1 MSRLHRAWVALALG
15 SVTLLAGAQDVKVHA
30 YADVRLVDAPD
41 DPSFVNGGPGR
52 LRYGND
58 ETRARF
64 GAAALVV
71 TAQFTPALFA
81 LADMQLQQTDHASPQ
96 LAEAF
101 LRYRPVSLSAWRASL
116 KGGLYF
122 IPISL
127 ENDGIGWT
135 TPWTITPSAINS
147 WVGEELRG
155 LGAEAR
161 EEWRGDA
168 GTLGFGGGLFRH
180 NDPAGNILAMRGW
193 SLSDLV
199 YGLGGRLREPADDDS
214 NGRQKYAPFQSIGGR
229 TGWYVDS
236 SWKSSGGL
244 DVRLLRYDNRA
255 DPHAHELYA
264 DGDRLFAWRTRF
276 WSAGA
281 MVATGPVTWIAQ
293 GMDGDTEVLPRQ
305 TVFRTRFQSA
315 FVLAGWNRGAWRP
328 TLRVERFRTWPS
340 GERGRA
346 VTAALNWRP
355 SDWLR
360 LTAEWLHVDAT
371 RDDRQELALT
381 AHERGNQLQLLARV
395 LY

>member
-52 LRYGND
+52 LRYGDN

-122 IPISL
+122 IHISL

-199 YGLGGRLREPADDDS
+199 YGLGGRLREPADDS
-214 NGRQKYAPFQSIGGR
+214 NGRQQYAPFQSIGGR

-236 SWKSSGGL
+236 SWKSSSGL

-360 LTAEWLHVDAT
+360 LTAEWLQVDAT
-371 RDDRQELALT
+371 RDEREDLALT

>member
-1 MSRLHRAWVALALG
+1 VSRFRRVFAAIAVCLVTPLA
-15 SVTLLAGAQDVKVHA
+15 SAQDVKVHA
-30 YADVRLVDAPD
+30 YADIRLVDAPN
-41 DPSFVNGGPGR
+41 DPSFVYGGPGR
-52 LRYGND
+52 TRYGD
-58 ETRARF
+58 GDTKPRF

-81 LADMQLQQTDHASPQ
+81 LADVQLQQTDHASPQ
-96 LAEAF
+96 LTEAF
-101 LRYRPVSLSAWRASL
+101 LRYRPLSLSAWRASI

-135 TPWTITPSAINS
+135 SPWTITPSAINS

-161 EEWRGDA
+161 EEWRGDS

-180 NDPAGNILAMRGW
+180 NDAAGNILAKRGW

-199 YGLGGRLREPADDDS
+199 YGLGGRLREPSDGG
-214 NGRQKYAPFQSIGGR
+214 GRDQYAPFQSIGGR
-229 TGWYVDS
+229 TGWYADA
-236 SWKSSGGL
+236 SWKNAAGL
-244 DVRLLRYDNRA
+244 DVRLLHYDNRA
-255 DPHAHELYA
+255 DPHAHRLYS
-264 DGDRLFAWRTRF
+264 DGDKLFAWRTRF

-281 MVATGPVTWIAQ
+281 SFPTGPVTWIAQ
-293 GMDGDTEVLPRQ
+293 GMDGDTEVHPRQ
-305 TVFRTRFQSA
+305 RTLLTHFQSG
-315 FVLAGWNRGAWRP
+315 FLLAGWNRGAWRP

-371 RDDRQELALT
+371 REDREDMGLAP
-381 AHERGNQLQLLARV
+381 HERGNQLQLLARV

>member
-1 MSRLHRAWVALALG
+1 MIRSRYAFAAIAIFVFLTPAE
-15 SVTLLAGAQDVKVHA
+15 AQDVKVHA
-30 YADVRLVDAPD
+30 YADVRAVDAAD
-41 DPSFVNGGPGR
+41 DSSFINGGPGR

-58 ETRARF
+58 ETRAHF

-81 LADMQLQQTDHASPQ
+81 LADMQMQQTDHASPQ
-96 LAEAF
+96 LTEAF
-101 LRYRPVSLSAWRASL
+101 LRYRPMSLSAWRASL

-135 TPWTITPSAINS
+135 SPWTITPSAINS

-155 LGAEAR
+155 FGAEAR
-161 EEWRGDA
+161 EEWRGSA
-168 GTLGFGGGLFRH
+168 GTFGIGGGLFRH
-180 NDPAGNILAMRGW
+180 NDVAGNILAMRGW

-199 YGLGGRLREPADDDS
+199 YGVGGRLREPSDE
-214 NGRQKYAPFQSIGGR
+214 GGIREQYAPFQSVGGR
-229 TGWYVDS
+229 TGWYADT
-236 SWKSSGGL
+236 SWKTAAGL
-244 DVRLLRYDNRA
+244 DLRLLRYDNRA
-255 DPHAHELYA
+255 DPQAYRLYA
-264 DGDRLFAWRTRF
+264 DGDKLFAWRTRF

-281 MVATGPVTWIAQ
+281 KLVTGPVTWIAQ
-293 GMDGDTEVLPRQ
+293 GMDGDTEVQPHQRPFV
-305 TVFRTRFQSA
+305 THFQSA

-346 VTAALNWRP
+346 ITAALNWRP

-360 LTAEWLHVDAT
+360 LTAEWLNVNAS
-371 RDDRQELALT
+371 RDDREDVGLSP
-381 AHERGNQLQLLARV
+381 HERGNQLQMLARV

>member
-1 MSRLHRAWVALALG
+1 VSRLRRVFAAIAVCL
-15 SVTLLAGAQDVKVHA
+15 VTSLAGAQDVKLHA
-30 YADVRLVDAPD
+30 YADMRLVDAPN

-52 LRYGND
+52 LRYGD
-58 ETRARF
+58 GDTKVRF
-64 GAAALVV
+64 GAAALVL

-81 LADMQLQQTDHASPQ
+81 LADLQLQQTDHASPQ
-96 LAEAF
+96 LTEAF
-101 LRYRPVSLSAWRASL
+101 LRYRPLSLSAWRASI

-135 TPWTITPSAINS
+135 SPWTITPSAINS

-161 EEWRGDA
+161 GEWRGDA

-199 YGLGGRLREPADDDS
+199 YGVGGRLREPSDDD
-214 NGRQKYAPFQSIGGR
+214 GGIRQQYAPLQSIGGR
-229 TGWYVDS
+229 TGWYADT
-236 SWKSSGGL
+236 SWKNAAGL
-244 DVRLLRYDNRA
+244 DLRLLRYDNRA

-264 DGDRLFAWRTRF
+264 EGDKLFAWRTRF

-281 MVATGPVTWIAQ
+281 KFATGPVTWIAQ
-293 GMDGDTEVLPRQ
+293 GMDGDTEVQPRQ
-305 TVFRTRFQSA
+305 NLFRTHFQSG
-315 FVLAGWNRGAWRP
+315 FLLAGWNRGAWRP

-360 LTAEWLHVDAT
+360 LTAEWLHVNAT
-371 RDDRQELALT
+371 REDREDVGLSP
-381 AHERGNQLQLLARV
+381 HERGNQLQLLARV

>member
-1 MSRLHRAWVALALG
+1 LALG

-52 LRYGND
+52 LRYGDN

-199 YGLGGRLREPADDDS
+199 YGLGGRLREPADDS
-214 NGRQKYAPFQSIGGR
+214 NGRQQYAPFQSIGGR

>member
-1 MSRLHRAWVALALG
+1 VSRFRCVFAAIAVCF
-15 SVTLLAGAQDVKVHA
+15 VTPIASAQDVKLHA
-30 YADVRLVDAPD
+30 YADMRLVDAPN

-52 LRYGND
+52 TRYGD
-58 ETRARF
+58 GDTQPRF

-81 LADMQLQQTDHASPQ
+81 LADVQLQQTDHASPQ
-96 LAEAF
+96 LTEAF
-101 LRYRPVSLSAWRASL
+101 LRYRPLSLSAWRASI

-135 TPWTITPSAINS
+135 SPWTITPSAINS

-161 EEWRGDA
+161 EEWRGDS

-180 NDPAGNILAMRGW
+180 NDAAGNILAMRGW

-199 YGLGGRLREPADDDS
+199 YGVGGRLREPSDDG
-214 NGRQKYAPFQSIGGR
+214 GRDQYAPFQSVGGR
-229 TGWYVDS
+229 TGWYADA
-236 SWKSSGGL
+236 SWKNAAGL

-255 DPHAHELYA
+255 DPQAHRPYS
-264 DGDRLFAWRTRF
+264 DGDKLFGWRTRF

-281 MVATGPVTWIAQ
+281 SFPTGPVTWIAQ
-293 GMDGDTEVLPRQ
+293 GMDGDTEVHPRQ
-305 TVFRTRFQSA
+305 RTFLTHFQSA
-315 FVLAGWNRGAWRP
+315 FLLAGWNRGAWRP

-371 RDDRQELALT
+371 REDREDVGLAP
-381 AHERGNQLQLLARV
+381 HERGNQLQLLARV